1 MISGAPEGTALML
14 FSEALGRAVVST
26 DTASTVGKI
35 SDYVVDPR
43 LPGIVALI
51 LSKTSSQGNALPWPN
66 IIAFGVDA
74 VTVPSAAAVV
84 EPDPYLAELAGKPHT
99 LLHKRVLTTSGV
111 LLGTVLDADFD
122 PAIGRLAALLLEQG
136 PIDAARLL
144 GVGSYAAMVRA

>member
-14 FSEALGRAVVST
+14 FSEALGRTVVST
-26 DTASTVGKI
+26 DTASTVGGV
-35 SDYVVDPR
+35 SDYVVEPR
-43 LPGIVALI
+43 VVALI
-51 LSKTSSQGNALPWPN
+51 LSKTSSQGSALPWPN

-99 LLHKRVLTTSGV
+99 LRHKRVLTTSGV
-111 LLGTVLDADFD
+111 QLGTVLDVDFD

-144 GVGSYAAMVRA
+144 GVGSYAVMVRA

>member
-1 MISGAPEGTALML
+1 ML

-99 LLHKRVLTTSGV
+99 LLHKRVLTT
-111 LLGTVLDADFD
+111 
-122 PAIGRLAALLLEQG
+122 
-136 PIDAARLL
+136 
-144 GVGSYAAMVRA
+144 